1 MTAFAPDVVIFNS
14 QLSDASDRMLGRG
27 HDANDRTRNIPRLLS
42 KSNMPEA
49 ISQYRSE
56 AVEGTIANATP
67 DDFQKQQQLKAALP
81 GKRLKS
87 NAWPGAYL
95 CFIPTPP

>member
-14 QLSDASDRMLGRG
+14 QLSDASDRMFGRG

-42 KSNMPEA
+42 KANMPEA

-56 AVEGTIANATP
+56 AVEGPIAPMQHLTT
-67 DDFQKQQQLKAALP
+67 F
-81 GKRLKS
+81 KS
-87 NAWPGAYL
+87 NSTLRQPCHASG
-95 CFIPTPP
+95 